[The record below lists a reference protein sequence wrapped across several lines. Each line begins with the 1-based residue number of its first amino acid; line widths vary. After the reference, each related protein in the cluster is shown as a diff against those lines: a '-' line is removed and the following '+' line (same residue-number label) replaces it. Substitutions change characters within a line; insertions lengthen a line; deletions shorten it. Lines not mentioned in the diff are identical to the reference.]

1 MPKATAIYMD
11 NVTAIFVPVRLS
23 STRLPL
29 KAMRRIQDK
38 PCIQLLVERVKRSRR
53 IDLIVLC
60 TTLHK
65 NDDELV
71 NVAKRLDIACFRGSD
86 VDILERYRQAATKHN
101 VKQIV
106 NVDGDDIFCE
116 PSFIDLTAEK
126 LADADC
132 VLWQDVPLGSS
143 PVGIRTS
150 ALEKICSIKD
160 VSNTETGW
168 TRFFTETGLFN
179 VVRLRPDNP
188 ELRDPNI
195 RLTLDYEQDFRL
207 FEKIY
212 ENLKEP
218 FDLADIVRLLRAK
231 PELAK
236 INENLK
242 DTYMKNFNSKA
253 VRVKLKKQY
262 EVRDKPDG

>member
-1 MPKATAIYMD
+1 MPEVLQICMDSATAIF
-11 NVTAIFVPVRLS
+11 IPVRLS

-29 KAMRRIQDK
+29 KAMRRIQNK
-38 PCIQLLVERVKRSRR
+38 PCIQLLVERVRRSRR
-53 IDLIVLC
+53 IGHIVLC
-60 TTLHK
+60 TTTSK

-71 NVAKRLDIACFRGSD
+71 NLAKRLDIECFRGND
-86 VDILERYRQAATKHN
+86 VDILERYRQAAIKYN
-101 VKQIV
+101 VKSIV

-116 PSFIDLTAEK
+116 PSFIDLTSEK
-126 LADADC
+126 LDDADC

-150 ALEKICSIKD
+150 AIEKICSIKD

-168 TRFFTETGLFN
+168 TRFFTETGLFR
-179 VVRLRPDNP
+179 VIRLRPD
-188 ELRDPNI
+188 EHQLRDPSI

-218 FDLADIVRLLRAK
+218 FDLKDIVRLLRAK

-236 INENLK
+236 INANLN
-242 DTYMKNFNSKA
+242 DIYMKNFNSKA
-253 VRVKLKKQY
+253 VRVKLKKAY
-262 EVRDKPDG
+262 RIRGKPNG